1 MTNQFL
7 WQEIPSTWLAK
18 MHFIGGPS
26 ISSGS
31 KVPRFH
37 HSRASP
43 NGGSLDFQGQ
53 WIKQNLYE
61 YYALLRTLGF
71 PLFSCYHVYEINKYI
86 YIDMYL
92 ISFNEIYLIHIFYIV
107 RTPTCQNPFTPL
119 SSSSATWTRVW
130 VLELNNYYSI
140 NLPIYLP
147 LAARRSSVQWH
158 GAETK

>member
-1 MTNQFL
+1 MAPKKSLFMTKQFL

-53 WIKQNLYE
+53 WIKQNYMNIFLCC
-61 YYALLRTLGF
+61 ALSGF
-71 PLFSCYHVYEINKYI
+71 PLFSCYHVYEINI
-86 YIDMYL
+86 YMFIYL
-92 ISFNEIYLIHIFYIV
+92 ISFNEIYLINILDIV
-107 RTPTCQNPFTPL
+107 RTPTHQTPSPPEHFL
-119 SSSSATWTRVW
+119 GDF
-130 VLELNNYYSI
+130 NQ
-140 NLPIYLP
+140 
-147 LAARRSSVQWH
+147 SVGPWAQ
-158 GAETK
+158 